1 MQMVSALQDS
11 GVWIMSTSDI
21 SGNMYQSNISTA
33 AKPLPVIEST
43 IVDKV
48 AFLERQLTVVFAMVT
63 RLSEQ
68 IESLKGQQTLSIAD
82 TKCTLDEL
90 TDAVADKLNTKAN
103 LW

>member
-1 MQMVSALQDS
+1 
-11 GVWIMSTSDI
+11 MSTSNI
-21 SGNMYQSNISTA
+21 SDNMYQSNISTA

-48 AFLERQLTVVFAMVT
+48 AFLERQITVTFAMIT
-63 RLSEQ
+63 RLSKQ
-68 IESLKGQQTLSIAD
+68 IESLKGQQTISVAGK
-82 TKCTLDEL
+82 KCTLDEL